1 MKIFNGEVHAH
12 TDFSDGRGT
21 PPEAYDYARNVG
33 KVDYFSVTDHNVAK
47 LTDEKFFSVMPA
59 LAEEKNEDGK
69 FAALYGY
76 EMTYGA
82 GTGFYGHANIIPPK
96 AIFRTNLTLDEWYEE
111 MAKVGENGVGQFN
124 HPGDKWGN
132 FNDFKYDPRM
142 DDIFSIMEIRIT
154 EYGIS
159 CIEEEY
165 DRALR
170 MGWHISPVS
179 NEDTHGA
186 NWTTSREET
195 GAVMAEELTRENILD
210 GMRKNRT
217 YATTDRSFKMFY
229 KANGEWIGSRLKKTG
244 SLKVEI
250 DATTEKECGVGILQL
265 IGEHNIVLA
274 QVDAGREKSFHWE
287 ITIPDDQKYT
297 YVKRISGMHYAISGA
312 IFVEQ
317 DAPVEVTLQTNYQK
331 GKLVAVA
338 DVKNL
343 GDGEL
348 EDVTVAWYPACMSVE
363 RKAKP
368 FTATLGDIGAGKTA
382 RAGYTSPIRPRDTRL
397 VAAVR
402 GTYKGQP
409 VAVNKVIYLSALTI
423 TQYFTNTKSYLAQG
437 YTKQPFCCFDLLNT
451 TDATIDVSKYQFR
464 LYNCGLHQ
472 EFRVDR
478 KLKAGQMITVW
489 LRGKEGTSTLADFNA
504 YYGTSLTEKDVFIC
518 AEKLNTEDATR
529 KLAICYGDEVICR
542 AYVRGEGYHDADV
555 QPQGC
560 FRYKW
565 NNHEAS
571 TLDVLELREKAMP
584 QEKFIFESESLK
596 MPRCKALAK
605 FEEPEQAE
613 INRLAV
619 FTDGCFDLAALE
631 EKARKLFPEAKEILM
646 FAGENDGEKGLHPYM
661 FNVGESKLIDIVDAK
676 PDAVLV
682 AVGANDLGKKRAEW
696 FNRNYCSYSTVAVNL
711 TRGFYVRNIPLFFTT
726 SILTEE
732 QKPEENMLVHHIKTV
747 ADTLGGKIIGMPEEI
762 IPKSVI
768 NSVEKIVPRA
778 DAVRIAIIGDQFS
791 EGNSLAPS
799 YASLLQI
806 ALGDGYDVRIYSKNK
821 ARAATTSETYFLEN
835 APTNVKE
842 MKKFAPQIVVS
853 WFGCADLSRSNSTRW
868 DTYKPA
874 FIEGY
879 NEIIKTLKDFG
890 AKVILITPFAR
901 VIEDVRKTVIYQE
914 GGMIDTVNE
923 IAKANELPVVD
934 YFTESKNEGMIVT
947 RKKVDDL
954 SPAGAQRLADMV
966 AEAVKSLG

>member
-33 KVDYFSVTDHNVAK
+33 KVDYFSVTDHNGPK
-47 LTDEKFFSVMPA
+47 LTDEKFFSVMPS

-111 MAKVGENGVGQFN
+111 MAKVGETGVGQFN

-132 FNDFKYDPRM
+132 FNDFKFDPRM

-186 NWTTSREET
+186 NWTTGREET

-250 DATTEKECGVGILQL
+250 DATTEKECGVGVLQL

-274 QVDAGREKSFHWE
+274 QVDAGREKSFRWE

-317 DAPVEVTLQTNYQK
+317 DAPVEVEIQTNYQG

-343 GDGEL
+343 GDAEL
-348 EDVTVAWYPACMSVE
+348 EDVQVSWYPACMSVE
-363 RKAKP
+363 RKSKP
-368 FTATLGDIGAGKTA
+368 FLSVLGDIEAGKTA
-382 RAGYTSPIRPRDTRL
+382 RAGYTAPIRARDTRL
-397 VAAVR
+397 IAAVR
-402 GTYKGQP
+402 GTYKGQT
-409 VAVNKVIYLSALTI
+409 VSVNKVVYLSPLTI
-423 TQYFTNTKSYLAQG
+423 TQLFSNTKSYLSQG
-437 YTKQPFCCFDLLNT
+437 YTKQPYCCFDLFNQ
-451 TDATIDVSKYQFR
+451 TDATVDVSEYQFR
-464 LYNCGLHQ
+464 IYNCGLHQ
-472 EFRVDR
+472 EFRINA
-478 KLKAGQMITVW
+478 KIKAHSTLTVW
-489 LRGKEGTSTLADFNA
+489 LRGKSGSNTLDDFNE
-504 YYGTSLTEKDVFIC
+504 YFGTSLKKSDVYIC
-518 AEKLNTEDATR
+518 AEKLNVEDATR
-529 KLAICYGDEVICR
+529 KLAICYGDEVTCR
-542 AYVRGEGYHDADV
+542 AYIRGEGYHGVDV
-555 QPQGC
+555 QPKGC
-560 FRYKW
+560 FRYRW
-565 NNHEAS
+565 NQNCS
-571 TLDVLELREKAMP
+571 TLEVLELRETAMP
-584 QEKFIFESESLK
+584 QESFIFEPVKLDLPK
-596 MPRCKALAK
+596 GQALAT
-605 FEEPEQAE
+605 FEAPAE
-613 INRLAV
+613 KAINRLAV
-619 FTDGCFDLAALE
+619 FTDGCLDLPALE
-631 EKARKLFPEAKEILM
+631 AKARALFPDAKEILM
-646 FAGENDGEKGLHPYM
+646 FAGENDGAKGLHAYM
-661 FNVGESKLIDIVDAK
+661 FNTAEKLLLDIVDTK
-676 PDAVLV
+676 PDAILI
-682 AVGANDLGKKRAEW
+682 AVGANDLGKKRADW
-696 FNRNYCSYSTVAVNL
+696 FNRNYTSYSTVAVNL
-711 TRGFYVRNIPLFFTT
+711 TRGFYVRNMPLFFTT

-732 QKPEENMLVHHIKTV
+732 QAPEENMLVHHIKTV
-747 ADTLGGKIIGMPEEI
+747 ANTLGGEIVGMPEEI
-762 IPKSVI
+762 IPASEMI
-768 NSVEKIVPRA
+768 EMERIVPRE
-778 DAVRIAIIGDQFS
+778 DAIRVAIVGDQFC
-791 EGNSLAPS
+791 EGSSMVPS

-806 ALGDGYDVRIYSKNK
+806 ALGDGYDVRVYSKIK

-835 APTNVKE
+835 ARVNVKA

-853 WFGCADLSRSNSTRW
+853 WFGCSDLSRSNSAHW

-879 NEIIKTLKDFG
+879 HEILKTFEEWG
-890 AKVILITPFAR
+890 AKNIVVTPFAR
-901 VIEDVRKTVIYQE
+901 IIDDVRKKVLYE
-914 GGMIDTVNE
+914 DGGMIETVNE
-923 IAKANELPVVD
+923 IAKERKLPVVD
-934 YFTESKNEGMIVT
+934 YFTASQAEGMIVT
-947 RKKVDDL
+947 VKKVDEL
-954 SPAGAQRLADMV
+954 SCAGAQCLADMV
-966 AEAVKSLG
+966 AETIKTLG

>member
-21 PPEAYDYARNVG
+21 PPEAYDYARDVG
-33 KVDYFSVTDHNVAK
+33 KVDYFSVTDHNVPK

-111 MAKVGENGVGQFN
+111 MAKVGETGVGQFN

-186 NWTTSREET
+186 NWTTGREET

-250 DATTEKECGVGILQL
+250 DATTEKECGIGVLQL

-317 DAPVEVTLQTNYQK
+317 NAPVEVEIKTNYQ
-331 GKLVAVA
+331 GGNLVATA

-343 GDGEL
+343 GDAEL
-348 EDVTVAWYPACMSVE
+348 EDVTVSWYPACMSVE
-363 RKAKP
+363 KKSKP
-368 FTATLGDIGAGKTA
+368 FLSVLGDIEAGNTA

-402 GTYKGQP
+402 GTYKGEL
-409 VAVNKVIYLSALTI
+409 VSVNKVVYLSPLTI
-423 TQYFTNTKSYLAQG
+423 TQLFSNTRSHLSQG
-437 YTKQPFCCFDLLNT
+437 YTKQPYCCFDLFNQ
-451 TDATIDVSKYQFR
+451 TDATVDVSAYQFR
-464 LYNCGLHQ
+464 IYNCGLHQ
-472 EFRVDR
+472 EFRINT
-478 KLKAGQMITVW
+478 KIKAHSTLTVW
-489 LRGKEGTSTLADFNA
+489 LRGKGGTNTLEDFNE
-504 YYGTSLTEKDVFIC
+504 YFGTSLKKADVYIC
-518 AEKLNTEDATR
+518 AEKLNVEDGTR
-529 KLAICYGDEVICR
+529 KLAICYGDEVTCR
-542 AYVRGEGYHDADV
+542 AYIRGEGYHNADV

-560 FRYKW
+560 FRYRW
-565 NNHEAS
+565 NQNCS
-571 TLDVLELREKAMP
+571 TLEVLELREKAMP
-584 QEKFIFESESLK
+584 QESFIFEPVKLDLPK
-596 MPRCKALAK
+596 GQALAT
-605 FEEPEQAE
+605 FEEPAE
-613 INRLAV
+613 KAINRLAV
-619 FTDGCFDLAALE
+619 FTDGCFDMPALE
-631 EKARKLFPEAKEILM
+631 AKARALFPNAEITM
-646 FAGENDGEKGLHPYM
+646 FAGENDGSLPLHKYLYN
-661 FNVGESKLIDIVDAK
+661 NVQNMLNDIVDIK

-682 AVGANDLGKKRAEW
+682 AVGGNDLCKKRADW
-696 FNRNYCSYSTVAVNL
+696 FNRNYSSYSTAVVNL
-711 TRGFYVRNIPLFFTT
+711 TRGFYVRNIPLFFTNP
-726 SILTEE
+726 IITEE
-732 QKPEENMLVHHIKTV
+732 QKAEENMLVHHIKTV
-747 ADTLGGKIIGMPEEI
+747 ADAVGGKTIGMPEEI
-762 IPKSVI
+762 IPVSEMLE
-768 NSVEKIVPRA
+768 VERIVPRE
-778 DAVRIAIIGDQFS
+778 DAIRVAIVGDQFC
-791 EGNSLAPS
+791 EGSTVAPS
-799 YASLLQI
+799 YASLLQL
-806 ALGDGYDVRIYSKNK
+806 ALGDGYNVRIYSKIK

-835 APTNVKE
+835 AQTNVKA

-853 WFGCADLSRSNSTRW
+853 WFGCSDLSRSNSSHW

-879 NEIIKTLKDFG
+879 HEILKTFEEWG
-890 AKVILITPFAR
+890 AKNIVITPFAR
-901 VIEDVRKTVIYQE
+901 VIDDVRKKVLYEE
-914 GGMIDTVNE
+914 GGMIETVNE
-923 IAKANELPVVD
+923 IVKAREIPVVD
-934 YFTESKNEGMIVT
+934 YFTASQSAGMIVT
-947 RKKVDDL
+947 VKKVDEI
-954 SPAGAQRLADMV
+954 STAGTQCLADMV
-966 AEAVKSLG
+966 AEAIKKLN